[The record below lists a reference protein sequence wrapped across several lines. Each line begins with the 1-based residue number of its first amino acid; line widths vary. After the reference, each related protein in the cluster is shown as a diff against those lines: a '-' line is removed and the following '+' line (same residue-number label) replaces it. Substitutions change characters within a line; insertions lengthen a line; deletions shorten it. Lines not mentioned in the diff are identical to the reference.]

1 MCFFKQKTA
10 NKMRMSYWSSDV
22 CSSDLPRIVVA
33 FEERDC
39 RQARERQHQRPRGDE
54 RAAAG
59 DDVQA
64 VFEALELA
72 PGGRAGAAGEVDA
85 LREEGVQVGLVGLE
99 RLPGLVDHGLRL
111 RRVCDRLGE
120 GREHCAQGNSDQW
133 SAGGV

>member
-85 LREEGVQVGLVGLE
+85 LRAEGLQFGLVGLD
-99 RLPGLVDHGLRL
+99 RSPGPVEPGLRL
-111 RRVCDRLGE
+111 WGGRGRLGVV
-120 GREHCAQGNSDQW
+120 RKPL
-133 SAGGV
+133 